1 MFPERAGNR
10 VREAVRGSFLRA
22 LCSGV
27 KPFDLPEPCWEIDA
41 DVQPGD
47 WLPRQPVNGGHCP
60 ARGPVGEFP
69 KSTCRCANGPIHRA
83 RLYRRWQAEQDPE
96 WIPAAPDDLPQCG
109 GLAVAVTESGR
120 VRRAARAC

>member
-41 DVQPGD
+41 DVQPWRLATAAAGQ
-47 WLPRQPVNGGHCP
+47 WRSLSSTGPSRGIPEIHLPMRERSDSSGSALSALAGGT
-60 ARGPVGEFP
+60 GSGID
-69 KSTCRCANGPIHRA
+69 S
-83 RLYRRWQAEQDPE
+83 
-96 WIPAAPDDLPQCG
+96 G
-109 GLAVAVTESGR
+109 GTG
-120 VRRAARAC
+120 